1 MIGVESGLLPVDHR
15 DLRLVKIAGTPT
27 AQSRWPHFGRREIM
41 DKPVKDLLDN
51 LGSTDDRIRF
61 SALQSIL
68 KLTESQVEWV
78 YDVWDDL
85 FEKLD
90 HENSYQKSIAIMLLC
105 NLAKSDKEDRLADS
119 LDLLLAHT
127 KDEKFI
133 TSRQCI
139 QSIWKVATTSKRSR
153 EEVLA
158 HLEMRYKEC
167 VEERHY
173 NLIRQ
178 DIIQSLRHLYEE
190 DNDDTLLTKAQELM
204 LEEKEAKHR
213 KKYEAILRAK

>member
-1 MIGVESGLLPVDHR
+1 
-15 DLRLVKIAGTPT
+15 
-27 AQSRWPHFGRREIM
+27 M
-41 DKPVKDLLDN
+41 DKPVKELIDN

-68 KLTESQVEWV
+68 ELTESQVDWV

-90 HENSYQKSIAIMLLC
+90 HENSFQRSIAIMLLC
-105 NLAKSDKEDRLADS
+105 NLAKSDTEDRLADS

-127 KDEKFI
+127 KDDKFI

-139 QSIWKVATTSKRSR
+139 QSVWKVATTSDRSR
-153 EEVLA
+153 VEVLA
-158 HLEMRYKEC
+158 HLERRFEEC
-167 VEERHY
+167 FEERHY

-178 DIIQSLRHLYEE
+178 DIIQSLKHLYEE
-190 DNDDTLLTKAQELM
+190 EKDDTLLTRAQELI
-204 LEEKEAKHR
+204 LEEKEGKYR
-213 KKYEAILRAK
+213 KKYEAILKAI

>member
-1 MIGVESGLLPVDHR
+1 
-15 DLRLVKIAGTPT
+15 
-27 AQSRWPHFGRREIM
+27 M
-41 DKPVKDLLDN
+41 DKPVKEQIDN

-68 KLTESQVEWV
+68 ELTESQVDWI

-90 HENSYQKSIAIMLLC
+90 HENSFQRSIAIMLLC
-105 NLAKSDKEDRLADS
+105 LADS

-127 KDEKFI
+127 KDGKLI

-139 QSIWKVATTSKRSR
+139 QSVWKVATTSDRSR
-153 EEVLA
+153 VEVLA
-158 HLEMRYKEC
+158 HLERRFEEC
-167 VEERHY
+167 FEERHY

-190 DNDDTLLTKAQELM
+190 EKDDTLLTRAQELI
-204 LEEKEAKHR
+204 LEEKEGKYR
-213 KKYEAILRAK
+213 KKYEAILKAI